1 MIAVI
6 DYGAGNVAS
15 VANALTELKQD
26 FRITNIENEILK
38 SEKIIFPGNSM
49 ILQKDN
55 YEFNNAVLNFFI
67 TGITKMQM
75 KNNCL
80 VVNVS
85 FDDFN
90 RPSE

>member
-67 TGITKMQM
+67 TGITKNADEKQ
-75 KNNCL
+75 L
-80 VVNVS
+80 PGS
-85 FDDFN
+85 
-90 RPSE
+90 